1 MGISI
6 PRGTKIGKA
15 FRIYHFGGVV
25 INPLAVIGDNC
36 SLHQGVT
43 IGVRNTYTDVPI
55 IGNNVTVGAGA
66 KLLGEIRIGNNV
78 IVGANAVVIDN
89 VPDDSIAVG
98 IPAKVY
104 KKKFPINN
112 GDNNIET
119 PW

>member
-6 PRGTKIGKA
+6 PRNTSIGKG
-15 FRIYHFGGVV
+15 FKIYHFGGIV
-25 INPLAVIGDNC
+25 INSLSIIGDNC

-43 IGVRNTYTDVPI
+43 IGIRNTYTDVPV

-66 KLLGEIRIGNNV
+66 KLLGAIKIGDNV
-78 IVGANAVVIDN
+78 VIGANAVVLCD
-89 VPDDSIAVG
+89 VPDNSIAVG

-104 KKKFPINN
+104 KKKSPSTNEESLI
-112 GDNNIET
+112 T